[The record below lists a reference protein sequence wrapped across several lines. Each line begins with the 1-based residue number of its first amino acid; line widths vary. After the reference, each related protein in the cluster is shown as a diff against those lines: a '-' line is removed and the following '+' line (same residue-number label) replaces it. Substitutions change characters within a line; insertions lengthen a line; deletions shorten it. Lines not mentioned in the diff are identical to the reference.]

1 MDIQK
6 DQILETRVRLE
17 LDAKDLRNY
26 AKKATGY
33 SFALEDIAEHLESTV
48 ELLKSIEKLKSQEE
62 QDQYQIG
69 QQVVYV
75 DEFMPDTVEIIT
87 SIVDGWVSFNNGS
100 RGCIAVMI
108 RPANQDEIKANK
120 RLMVA

>member
-1 MDIQK
+1 MC
-6 DQILETRVRLE
+6 
-17 LDAKDLRNY
+17 
-26 AKKATGY
+26 
-33 SFALEDIAEHLESTV
+33 F
-48 ELLKSIEKLKSQEE
+48 
-62 QDQYQIG
+62 QIG
-69 QQVVYV
+69 QQVVYI

-87 SIVDGWVSFNNGS
+87 SIVDGWVSFNNAS